1 MLNRIGGSS
10 PHTLSHHSR
19 RRSVLTVRFNVV
31 NVNMKERVMFME
43 LPMLAAVLRQMNATT
58 SATNCRNV
66 LPQMLMAY
74 PYHPGGSNH
83 TFQPASSVY
92 GSARVGSLRMF
103 TSSTTSR
110 DVQQK
115 MQSSTTDTKK
125 DLPSGA
131 VPSLRKVISPFLII
145 CHPDKVPSSYEEAKQ
160 VNLNAVQTL
169 NSFIDSVQLL
179 YNALDTE
186 NRTKGQPLLSNIT
199 LLQHDIEFMVPS
211 STMDKKN
218 RLDALKTSSLQ
229 ISENMNQANS
239 TSFLYTR
246 RSVTLSIPSKV
257 LQEVQLA
264 IHANNTSNENSK
276 KYQQHTLMKHAIRE
290 VSKLLKAA
298 EIPIPTNVSSILQN
312 ADEEKGRGG
321 KDKRQTFYIDWE
333 EERKRYQQAV
343 KDMEADIATLHVSD
357 PSRQIQ
363 VVTNI
368 VSRVRFFPSTIN
380 QLDQLITLRR
390 LSLLL
395 LDNFHTLYIE
405 DYGELWEKLVIIVVA
420 DESTPLLDS
429 PPSMQ
434 VPARRKKKQKWESG
448 FKFSLR
454 GERQIVVNIP
464 LNFIDNQLIHEFTTH
479 LPHFD
484 MDENVM
490 ME

>member
-1 MLNRIGGSS
+1 
-10 PHTLSHHSR
+10 
-19 RRSVLTVRFNVV
+19 
-31 NVNMKERVMFME
+31 MFME
-43 LPMLAAVLRQMNATT
+43 LPVLAVRQMNATT

-74 PYHPGGSNH
+74 PYHRGDSNH
-83 TFQPASSVY
+83 TFQPVSSVY
-92 GSARVGSLRMF
+92 GCAREGRWRMF

-110 DVQQK
+110 DPQQHT
-115 MQSSTTDTKK
+115 QSSTSDTDK
-125 DLPSGA
+125 DSPSGA

-186 NRTKGQPLLSNIT
+186 NRTKDQPLLSNIT

-229 ISENMNQANS
+229 ISENVNQAS
-239 TSFLYTR
+239 SFNILYTR

-264 IHANNTSNENSK
+264 IHANTISNENSK
-276 KYQQHTLMKHAIRE
+276 KYQQQTLMKHAIRE

-298 EIPIPTNVSSILQN
+298 EIPIPTNISSILQDAN
-312 ADEEKGRGG
+312 EEKGGG
-321 KDKRQTFYIDWE
+321 GEDKRQTFYIDWE

-357 PSRQIQ
+357 PSRKLQE
-363 VVTNI
+363 VTSI
-368 VSRVRFFPSTIN
+368 VSRVRFYPSTIN

-395 LDNFHTLYIE
+395 LDNFHTLYME

-420 DESTPLLDS
+420 DESTPMLDS

-434 VPARRKKKQKWESG
+434 VPARKRKKQKWDSG

-484 MDENVM
+484 MDQNAM